1 MRRTAARSIGVAV
14 IGLFLVAVVAG
25 TSMAQTEQPSEQ
37 TIAPGRVV
45 FEANCVACHQ
55 TDGGGI
61 PGVFPPLK
69 GNDHVMDSDHVRTVL
84 ANGLTGEVVVN
95 GTTYDSIMPPFTA
108 LSDEQVTQVIA
119 YLQYGLNGT
128 SASTTTVAASGETT
142 GGGGGTAWL
151 FYGLALALIAAA
163 VVLLVP
169 SLRLQRETGEAFGTL
184 DVWAKTAVIVL
195 FFIVFTVM
203 IPSMII
209 KAGFLSSLPSL
220 ARDLLG
226 TGAWVIFL
234 GGGMYLLRRAQ
245 KSRVL

>member
-14 IGLFLVAVVAG
+14 VGLFVVAVVAG
-25 TSMAQTEQPSEQ
+25 TSLAQTDQPSEQ
-37 TIAPGRVV
+37 TIAQGRVV

-55 TDGGGI
+55 TDGAGI

-95 GTTYDSIMPPFTA
+95 GTTYDSIMPPFAA

-128 SASTTTVAASGETT
+128 SSPTTTTAAGGAS
-142 GGGGGTAWL
+142 GGGGGAAWFL
-151 FYGLALALIAAA
+151 YGLSFVLIAGAI
-163 VVLLVP
+163 VLLIP
-169 SLRLQRETGEAFGTL
+169 SLRLRRQSGEAFGTL

-209 KAGFLSSLPSL
+209 KAGFLSSLPRL

-226 TGAWVIFL
+226 TGAWAVFL
-234 GGGMYLLRRAQ
+234 GGGIYLLRRAQ
-245 KSRVL
+245 RSRVL